1 VIEKGENF
9 DVVNDGPDTP
19 RDKWVQDPIQMGD
32 EDVNPGLHSWE
43 DFEKRYEET
52 GEKPLTKFEETQMD
66 LDEAKQEYFEQLKRH
81 ADFEKK
87 HPLEENAEIEPKKQ
101 HIREPD
107 PEEWKDLTPA

>member
-1 VIEKGENF
+1 
-9 DVVNDGPDTP
+9 
-19 RDKWVQDPIQMGD
+19 MGD
-32 EDVNPGLHSWE
+32 QSVNPGLHSWE
-43 DFEKRYEET
+43 DFEKRYEQT
-52 GEKPLTKFEETQMD
+52 GQPLTKAEETKME

-87 HPLEENAEIEPKKQ
+87 HPLEENAETKPK